1 MTRLRDDIRSGFDR
15 QQSGLGEIGDA
26 RHRLMR
32 DAMAAREVA
41 SHRVQWAAG
50 IAAVLIAAI
59 LIATFA
65 LVRGNIRPQTVPG
78 TTPRANA
85 SPTPL
90 TNALNVPADTP
101 VILYHDPA
109 KPDQTDAMTWDGKQR
124 GTLHVPPGLPNASAT
139 LFMTPTEIR
148 DRTGRLIATGTFGPT
163 KGSPGTWADDGQ
175 HICLMTPF
183 DVIGA
188 NGVPA
193 TLELIEIGHGS
204 RRVAQVGKIYEQV
217 ITYVA
222 ACSVAN
228 DRAVVVQTFGNSAT
242 VAQYWVIK
250 MSTGKTIWTHRFV
263 VSQAMSVVASSDSL
277 YVAEEASDSTILD
290 ASGSVAGH
298 ASGSV
303 VLFCLGDTQ
312 VVTRF
317 SNDVPAIV
325 NWQSGSTVWSSA
337 VGSFLDRAQ
346 ADPDGNNVALWI
358 GTPDQVSQGADHAL
372 DLYVIAPDGEV
383 IATVPGTSSVWS
395 LAGS

>member
-124 GTLHVPPGLPNASAT
+124 GTL
-139 LFMTPTEIR
+139 TEIR

-242 VAQYWVIK
+242 VAQ
-250 MSTGKTIWTHRFV
+250 
-263 VSQAMSVVASSDSL
+263 
-277 YVAEEASDSTILD
+277 
-290 ASGSVAGH
+290 
-298 ASGSV
+298 
-303 VLFCLGDTQ
+303 
-312 VVTRF
+312 
-317 SNDVPAIV
+317 
-325 NWQSGSTVWSSA
+325 
-337 VGSFLDRAQ
+337 
-346 ADPDGNNVALWI
+346 
-358 GTPDQVSQGADHAL
+358 
-372 DLYVIAPDGEV
+372 
-383 IATVPGTSSVWS
+383 
-395 LAGS
+395 

>member
-1 MTRLRDDIRSGFDR
+1 MGNIRDDVRGGFER
-15 QQSGLGEIGDA
+15 QQAGLGDVRDA

-32 DAMAAREVA
+32 DAIAAGELP
-41 SHRVQWAAG
+41 SHRLQWAAG

-59 LIATFA
+59 VVTTFA
-65 LVRGNIRPQTVPG
+65 LVRGTFRPQTVPS
-78 TTPRANA
+78 TSPRASA

-90 TNALNVPADTP
+90 QNDLSVPDSTP

-148 DRTGRLIATGTFGPT
+148 DRTGRLVATGAFGPS
-163 KGSPGTWADDGQ
+163 KGSPGTWSDDGR

-183 DVIGA
+183 DVVGA

-222 ACSVAN
+222 ACSVAS

-242 VAQYWVIK
+242 VAQYWVIQ

-263 VSQAMSVVASSDSL
+263 VSQAMSVVASSDGL

-290 ASGSVAGH
+290 ATGSVAGH

-303 VLFCLGDTQ
+303 VLFCLDDTQ

-317 SNDVPAIV
+317 SNIVPAIV
-325 NWQSGSTVWSSA
+325 SWHSGSTVWSSA
-337 VGSFLDRAQ
+337 VGSFLDRVQ
-346 ADPDGNNVALWI
+346 ADPDGNNFALWI
-358 GTPDQVSQGADHAL
+358 TTPDRVSQGADHAL
-372 DLYVIAPDGEV
+372 DLYVIAPDGQV